1 MTYACTEQWTSVIYQ
16 LPPFGKVVFL
26 RIRRPLGIWK
36 FNFHN
41 FLAWN
46 MLVIGFGPQVEET
59 PYKIQRDLSITFGKV
74 LICLS

>member
-36 FNFHN
+36 FNFHD
-41 FLAWN
+41 F
-46 MLVIGFGPQVEET
+46 FGLEHVGDWLRP
-59 PYKIQRDLSITFGKV
+59 S
-74 LICLS
+74 S